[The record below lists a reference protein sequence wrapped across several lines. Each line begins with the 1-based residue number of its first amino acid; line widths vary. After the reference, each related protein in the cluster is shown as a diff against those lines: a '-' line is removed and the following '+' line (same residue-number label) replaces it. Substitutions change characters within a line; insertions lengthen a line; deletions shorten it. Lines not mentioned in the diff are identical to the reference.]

1 MLLALKLAIKSNKI
15 SIANFT
21 LFDFIEK
28 LEKEKLNDLM
38 EMALK
43 YNRPDFVEFLIE
55 NHLNLDE
62 FLTAKRLINFFN
74 SKQNVFMKLNFAKF
88 YYYLYT

>member
-88 YYYLYT
+88 